1 MCFVNLASTVRY
13 RNLLCHTHLVSN
25 GAPAVAFDYVDA
37 IANIYYNNGLSVPLV
52 DISVRFDLFVYL
64 CVCLC
69 TLWRPFSDWSKGTFS
84 ISYMLDL
91 QHLTMSRCL
100 ETGFHFDEKK
110 LSSRADILHNC
121 STCLAR
127 NVLVELI
134 VYRYI
139 VHLYI
144 RTHIHINAPVSNQWR
159 RLNWSYIFPKVCL
172 FQFASSWCG
181 WWWRWR
187 RLCLPLFYGC
197 PA

>member
-1 MCFVNLASTVRY
+1 MGLPLSPLITSTQLQTYIITTDCLFLSSTSQCVSTY
-13 RNLLCHTHLVSN
+13 LC
-25 GAPAVAFDYVDA
+25 
-37 IANIYYNNGLSVPLV
+37 
-52 DISVRFDLFVYL
+52 ISV
-64 CVCLC
+64 CVCVLYGG
-69 TLWRPFSDWSKGTFS
+69 PFQTEVMS

-187 RLCLPLFYGC
+187 RFSFSSLRLCLPLFYGC